1 MSPVHSSMLRFTSI
15 GIDRK
20 QHPHGSPPLPYCL
33 ADVQLIPPCD
43 RILLEMTFA
52 ELYRWAIAQ
61 LRACV
66 IEADMA
72 FKARGINPAQPPLDN
87 SKVGLGQTQGLIGVG
102 CSSHC
107 G

>member
-1 MSPVHSSMLRFTSI
+1 M

-20 QHPHGSPPLPYCL
+20 QHPRGSPPLPYCL

-87 SKVGLGQTQGLIGVG
+87 SKVGQGQIMG
-102 CSSHC
+102 
-107 G
+107 

>member
-1 MSPVHSSMLRFTSI
+1 MITVA
-15 GIDRK
+15 RK
-20 QHPHGSPPLPYCL
+20 QHPRGSPPLPYCL

-87 SKVGLGQTQGLIGVG
+87 SKVGRTCTSFPGSCLGPFQVLGN
-102 CSSHC
+102 
-107 G
+107 